1 LIFIIIAEEKEI
13 WLKRFLIITK
23 TQYYVYDIEMDIR
36 QAGIVYRPIVSLA
49 SVAGDGDTGKDKDAR
64 WPCFFCSGNGG
75 TGTCFTE
82 NRSRILINN

>member
-1 LIFIIIAEEKEI
+1 MIFIIIAEEKEI

-49 SVAGDGDTGKDKDAR
+49 SVADYSDTG
-64 WPCFFCSGNGG
+64 
-75 TGTCFTE
+75 E
-82 NRSRILINN
+82 N